1 LNVSI
6 NLENINT
13 KPKNVMRKT
22 TVNLIVGILIGMLI
36 SGVSDSVSTDTATP
50 TNVPVATT
58 ISSPISVDLPDP
70 FDQQIAPGLQI
81 IEVPPP
87 LNLMGSHPYQC
98 YMNGEP
104 INIPKELVK
113 QLVAK
118 HGNPTDNDPNFNVH
132 NFTGNLKMIDLPVGS
147 TIPTSPLGANGRIR

>member
-6 NLENINT
+6 NLEKINT
-13 KPKNVMRKT
+13 KPKEKMRKT

>member
-1 LNVSI
+1 
-6 NLENINT
+6 
-13 KPKNVMRKT
+13 
-22 TVNLIVGILIGMLI
+22 MLI

-58 ISSPISVDLPDP
+58 VSSPISVDVPNP

-87 LNLMGSHPYQC
+87 LNLMGNHPYQC

-118 HGNPTDNDPNFNVH
+118 HGNPTDNDPNFNVQ

-147 TIPTSPLGANGRIR
+147 VVPTSPLGANGRVR

>member
-1 LNVSI
+1 MNISI

-13 KPKNVMRKT
+13 QPKIVMRKT

-36 SGVSDSVSTDTATP
+36 SGISDSVSTDTTSS
-50 TNVPVATT
+50 TNIPVATT
-58 ISSPISVDLPDP
+58 ISSPISAEVPDP
-70 FDQQIAPGLQI
+70 FGQQIAPGLQI
-81 IEVPPP
+81 VEVPPP
-87 LNLMGSHPYQC
+87 LNLMGNHPYQC

-132 NFTGNLKMIDLPVGS
+132 NFTGNLKMID
-147 TIPTSPLGANGRIR
+147 SPAAVNTKQTVPFIFPSN

>member
-1 LNVSI
+1 
-6 NLENINT
+6 
-13 KPKNVMRKT
+13 M
-22 TVNLIVGILIGMLI
+22 IVGILIGMIITNI
-36 SGVSDSVSTDTATP
+36 SNQVSVPVTTETTLP
-50 TNVPVATT
+50 PVATKVKVT
-58 ISSPISVDLPDP
+58 ESP

-81 IEVPPP
+81 VEVPPP
-87 LNLMGSHPYQC
+87 LNLMGNHPYQC

-118 HGNPTDNDPNFNVH
+118 HGNPTKNDPNFNVH

-147 TIPTSPLGANGRIR
+147 TVPTSPLGANGRIR